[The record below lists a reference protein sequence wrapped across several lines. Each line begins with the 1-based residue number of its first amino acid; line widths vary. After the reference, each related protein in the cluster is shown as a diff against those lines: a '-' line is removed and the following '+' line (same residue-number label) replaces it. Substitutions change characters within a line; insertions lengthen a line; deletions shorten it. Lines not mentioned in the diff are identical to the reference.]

1 MPDEYES
8 VARTSPSL
16 LRSFQCLDESSGV
29 FLGPHSNTFSLSFT
43 VAENAESVGY
53 GGVRVGA
60 NQCIGI
66 DNAHC
71 LLFVTFRND
80 QFGQIFKIDLL
91 AHADARWNDG
101 QPFENGRTPLERRRD
116 VGCHSSVHIAGTLT
130 FMKRSFSMLR
140 SNSSC

>member
-16 LRSFQCLDESSGV
+16 LRSFQCLDGSSEA
-29 FLGPHSNTFSLSFT
+29 FLRRHPNTLSLSCT

-60 NQCIGI
+60 DQCIGI
-66 DNAHC
+66 DNAYC

-91 AHADARWNDG
+91 AHTDARWNDG
-101 QPFENGRTPLERRRD
+101 QPFENSRTPLERGRD
-116 VGCHSSVHIAGTLT
+116 GECYSSFHIDRTPT